1 MDVNISSQSVQPLDV
16 PSLGLDPVPPPPN
29 NTGPSSPSTVN
40 PPPLQDTT
48 SSASPDETKAK
59 TDAAKAQASNPKI
72 TTPSASAS
80 TALASNN
87 SVSTS
92 ATNAASQAS
101 SPTPVGETP
110 PAGGNPWFGDNPMVG
125 LLQAMSTMTRAL
137 AELSYIQSMQ
147 LGTTIKSIEANAE
160 STAALVIQSAD
171 AEVDKLE
178 AEKVQ
183 AICDIVQNAV
193 SICITVGVS
202 MNQASKAAKASNL
215 EGTEPPL
222 QETEPAATGK
232 GKQGQVSVAK
242 TQAQTEQA
250 TIQKTDTNLAADAAD
265 NQAARSKT
273 IAANKAKNAEI
284 TEFNKDVKKH
294 NLKASDRNQQAEMPV
309 IPGENAT
316 PAEWTAYKAKS
327 ANYQTRITT
336 QSQLMQTCLT
346 NINNMI
352 SPIGK
357 LVALDKQIEAVIK
370 KGSIDAQIELLRA
383 QGMILNKMADSYIST
398 KQSLDQMISEFLNT
412 LTSIEKGY
420 YESQKAMFQAH

>member
-1 MDVNISSQSVQPLDV
+1 MGSPISNQPFQPLDV
-16 PSLGLDPVPPPPN
+16 PSLGLDHVPPPPN

-59 TDAAKAQASNPKI
+59 TDAAKAQASNPQI

-80 TALASNN
+80 TALASTN

-92 ATNAASQAS
+92 ATNAASDAS
-101 SPTPVGETP
+101 SNTSVGETP

-125 LLQAMSTMTRAL
+125 LLQAMSTMVKAL

-147 LGTTIKSIEANAE
+147 LGTTIKSIQANAE
-160 STAALVIQSAD
+160 STAALVIKSAE

-202 MNQASKAAKASNL
+202 MNQLKKSTQAARL

-222 QETEPAATGK
+222 NEPGTAATATAQSGK
-232 GKQGQVSVAK
+232 VSVAK
-242 TQAQTEQA
+242 GKAKTTEQA
-250 TIQKTDTNLAADAAD
+250 SIQKSDSIAEAKGVANNKERADIIEQNRKNNVGID
-265 NQAARSKT
+265 N
-273 IAANKAKNAEI
+273 
-284 TEFNKDVKKH
+284 FNKDVRAH
-294 NLKASDRNQQAEMPV
+294 NQKSPNNQKAEMPR
-309 IPGENAT
+309 IPGENAST
-316 PAEWTAYKAKS
+316 GEWTAYKAKS
-327 ANYQTRITT
+327 ANFQTRITT
-336 QSQLMQTCLT
+336 ETQLMQTCLT

-357 LVALDKQIEAVIK
+357 LVSLDKQIAAVIK
-370 KGSIDAQIELLRA
+370 KGNIDAQLELLRA
-383 QGMILNKMADSYIST
+383 QGMIIGKMADSYIST

-420 YESQKAMFQAH
+420 YESQKAMFQMR